1 VHCGRLRTVGRC
13 INANN
18 VSLFLFAGAQEWR
31 DSAVGEFEKA
41 RVQLERGN
49 WLTANQFLADVID
62 FDKVLCVCVLARLR
76 DGYLMRHLSSSMF
89 NRPIS
94 RRAGCGSGSQRKQQ
108 QRKKQQRRITKLI
121 PGVNH
126 LLIFHFPQSPPS
138 ASPLSLRGRSPAFA
152 SIYTGHGV
160 RKGPAASGLR
170 KLFGLSVRQER
181 ESARA
186 RESE

>member
-1 VHCGRLRTVGRC
+1 MHCGRLRTVGRC

-18 VSLFLFAGAQEWR
+18 VSLILFAGAQEWR
-31 DSAVGEFEKA
+31 DSALGEFEKA

-94 RRAGCGSGSQRKQQ
+94 RRAWLRQW
-108 QRKKQQRRITKLI
+108 
-121 PGVNH
+121 
-126 LLIFHFPQSPPS
+126 FPAQTTT
-138 ASPLSLRGRSPAFA
+138 A
-152 SIYTGHGV
+152 
-160 RKGPAASGLR
+160 
-170 KLFGLSVRQER
+170 
-181 ESARA
+181 
-186 RESE
+186 